1 MYLDSKTFVCYL
13 FQVDRVTN
21 YYITEDF
28 DKKNWWNKAHVVICL
43 ATPKWQTPL
52 DLFNKI
58 QFYHPQ
64 KTIFLLSKSIC
75 NIQSIKK

>member
-43 ATPKWQTPL
+43 ATPKWHTPL

-58 QFYHPQ
+58 QFYHP
-64 KTIFLLSKSIC
+64 
-75 NIQSIKK
+75 KKQFFYYRKAFAIYKV